1 MQMEALQYQR
11 VMEEQAEYDQE
22 ALQKCNEIISQKQKY
37 IEELEADLAIYR
49 EQPGDTGVDPDFSE
63 VSSLV
68 FEEQKFYISDR
79 LCELEEK
86 LHHFSNN
93 SSFVK
98 SPKLDT
104 IEEVEEENFTRENG
118 EVSKSVPVMKSISGD
133 KDLVE
138 LEEEISRLSKR
149 LKALEADHNFLEHS
163 LNSLKSGQ
171 EGARFIREIAF
182 SLRDLRD
189 LGIAHGK

>member
-11 VMEEQAEYDQE
+11 VMEEQVEYDQE

-37 IEELEADLAIYR
+37 IEELEAELAVYR
-49 EQPGDTGVDPDFSE
+49 EQSGDAGVAPNFIDI
-63 VSSLV
+63 SSSI
-68 FEEQKFYISDR
+68 FEHQKAYISDK
-79 LCELEEK
+79 LCELEQR

-93 SSFVK
+93 SSVVK
-98 SPKLDT
+98 PPKLDT
-104 IEEVEEENFTRENG
+104 IEEVDEENFTRENG
-118 EVSKSVPVMKSISGD
+118 EVLKPVAVKKNSSGERNF
-133 KDLVE
+133 VE
-138 LEEEISRLSKR
+138 LEEEISQLSKR

-171 EGARFIREIAF
+171 EGARFIREIAI

-189 LGIAHGK
+189 LGIVHGK